1 MSLLGPFILN
11 KCKLLCTQACLGCLR
26 GEGDPGFTQILFESG
41 GELLTAITVSF
52 KRKNK
57 KVTKDKNHINISYEI
72 IILVMRSQL
81 HSDTVWKW
89 SGGADYY
96 DCKLKKKK
104 KIGDKAQKSS
114 HDSEMYN

>member
-1 MSLLGPFILN
+1 MSLLGPGILN
-11 KCKLLCTQACLGCLR
+11 KCKLLYTQACLGCLR
-26 GEGDPGFTQILFESG
+26 GEGDLGFTQILFESG
-41 GELLTAITVSF
+41 GELLIAITVSF
-52 KRKNK
+52 KRKNE
-57 KVTKDKNHINISYEI
+57 KVTKDKNHNNISYEI
-72 IILVMRSQL
+72 VILVMKSQL

-96 DCKLKKKK
+96 DCKFKKKK